1 MSIIFLDIETIGL
14 PNKING
20 QYSSYKNLN
29 AYDTARI
36 VQIAIIESNK
46 SGKIISKHDWIINP
60 NINIDNSHIHGITN
74 EIAKNKGIAF
84 TEIVEKIKSLFTRAI
99 LIVAHNIN
107 FDKSVL
113 LSELYRNKA
122 INTINI
128 INDIPIFCTCISTVN
143 IVKLPTN
150 KYGYKYPKLEELY
163 YYLFQKKPV
172 GLHNAMIDITLTF
185 ECFYELIRLEYF
197 ELD

>member
-60 NINIDNSHIHGITN
+60 NINRAKIIEKFILSISIHQRL
-74 EIAKNKGIAF
+74 K
-84 TEIVEKIKSLFTRAI
+84 
-99 LIVAHNIN
+99 
-107 FDKSVL
+107 
-113 LSELYRNKA
+113 
-122 INTINI
+122 
-128 INDIPIFCTCISTVN
+128 
-143 IVKLPTN
+143 
-150 KYGYKYPKLEELY
+150 
-163 YYLFQKKPV
+163 
-172 GLHNAMIDITLTF
+172 TL
-185 ECFYELIRLEYF
+185 RLRRSKTP
-197 ELD
+197 